1 MDNKLFLK
9 KDNNNND
16 YGNNQWVYLD
26 EKGPR
31 STK

>member
-1 MDNKLFLK
+1 MDNKIFLK

-16 YGNNQWVYLD
+16 YSNNQWVYLD